1 MSQRAERNSKCEQ
14 PIEDQNDDNQD
25 KYKDKCYT
33 KYIECKPEQSLNRY
47 LICNASKKI
56 NLVIQM

>member
-25 KYKDKCYT
+25 KYENNWFMEYNYC
-33 KYIECKPEQSLNRY
+33 KYETSLNRY
-47 LICNASKKI
+47 LICNAWKKI
-56 NLVIQM
+56 NLALLK